1 MITTRKRLITVPNAA
16 REWTVIAMGNK
27 RNFVLKRRDTAHIPA
42 EKLLSIL
49 RGIYP
54 KEMAQEVFEA
64 LQRKGGDDNA
74 AD

>member
-1 MITTRKRLITVPNAA
+1 MKENRSGGMT
-16 REWTVIAMGNK
+16 
-27 RNFVLKRRDTAHIPA
+27 RRDTAHIPS

-54 KEMAQEVFEA
+54 EEIAQEVFET
-64 LQRKGGDDNA
+64 LQRRGGDDNA

>member
-1 MITTRKRLITVPNAA
+1 MPS
-16 REWTVIAMGNK
+16 K
-27 RNFVLKRRDTAHIPA
+27 RNFALKRRGTAHIPA

-54 KEMAQEVFEA
+54 EELAQEVFKT
-64 LQRKGGDDNA
+64 LQGKNDGSRQRDA

>member
-1 MITTRKRLITVPNAA
+1 M
-16 REWTVIAMGNK
+16 ENK

-54 KEMAQEVFEA
+54 EEMAQEIFET
-64 LQRKGGDDNA
+64 LQGKMRGGGGEAN
-74 AD
+74 

>member
-1 MITTRKRLITVPNAA
+1 MAFAVGGGAA
-16 REWTVIAMGNK
+16 MPSK
-27 RNFVLKRRDTAHIPA
+27 RNFALKRRGTAHIPA

-54 KEMAQEVFEA
+54 EELAQEVFKT
-64 LQRKGGDDNA
+64 LQGKNDGSRQRDA